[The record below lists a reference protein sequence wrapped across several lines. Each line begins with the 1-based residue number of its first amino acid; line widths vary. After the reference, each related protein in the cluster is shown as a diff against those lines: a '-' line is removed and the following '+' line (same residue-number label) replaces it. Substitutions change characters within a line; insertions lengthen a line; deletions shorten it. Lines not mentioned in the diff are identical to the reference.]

1 MVGTKQ
7 SQSTRRQ
14 SFDGSLGSVGNS
26 KSLGNLGI
34 GGRHQQSNDIPGLPS
49 NGAPYGYD
57 DYQYM
62 NNNNNQGMYNEWCLL
77 NNCELMMIFTII
89 SVRDKM

>member
-1 MVGTKQ
+1 
-7 SQSTRRQ
+7 
-14 SFDGSLGSVGNS
+14 
-26 KSLGNLGI
+26 
-34 GGRHQQSNDIPGLPS
+34 
-49 NGAPYGYD
+49 
-57 DYQYM
+57 M